1 MSVIQTKTGRA
12 LTLLSIRV
20 RRSRIAVGFRN
31 AVLSMR
37 MRRWLRE
44 PDEPRNVP
52 IDHYARRPRS
62 RWVEEDDR
70 WPDFRLPPEDDDDG
84 FAGSRIPRRPVL
96 GPGSASA
103 TLTFDEY
110 DDRSQG

>member
-1 MSVIQTKTGRA
+1 MSGLPTKTGRA

-20 RRSRIAVGFRN
+20 RVSRIAVGFRN

-44 PDEPRNVP
+44 SDEPRRVR
-52 IDHYARRPRS
+52 IDHYARRAS

-70 WPDFRLPPEDDDDG
+70 WPDVRLPPGDDDDG
-84 FAGSRIPRRPVL
+84 LAGSRIPRRPL
-96 GPGSASA
+96 LDPGSASA

-110 DDRSQG
+110 DDRS